1 MTKNRPIQFMIIMA
15 IISLVGIIVIQ
26 IYWVSQAVSE
36 QEEEFDH
43 NVRMS
48 LRAVADNM
56 CQIDGNELIPNK
68 PIDRVSRNY
77 FVARLRYNIEV
88 GTLERLISQQFT
100 NRGIEQDY
108 EYGVYNCENDQMVF
122 GNQVAYGKA
131 PNEISIP
138 ELRDDEYYFGVY
150 FPNKAGG
157 LLSELNLWKFMSLAT
172 ILMLVFFGYGLV
184 VVLKQRRLSEIQKD
198 FIDNVTH
205 ELKTP
210 LATLRLAAD
219 ALKNTKDATRQNQF
233 VNIIDDETHRLEQQV
248 DKILS
253 SSVLESQGAVIRND
267 VDLKE
272 VFDALILELKQEYP
286 RVIWQLDLAYLPV
299 FKSNSDCLRTIL
311 KNLVDNAVK
320 YGNGQVGI
328 ASRAVDSWIEITI
341 SDNGPG
347 IPDEFKSKVF
357 DKFFRVPSA
366 NVHDVKG
373 YGLGMYLVKEN
384 LKLIGGRCTVESNE
398 GARITIKLPVK

>member
-1 MTKNRPIQFMIIMA
+1 MIIMA

-77 FVARLRYNIEV
+77 FVARLRYNIEI
-88 GTLERLISQQFT
+88 GALERLISEQFAT
-100 NRGIEQDY
+100 RGIEVDY

-131 PNEISIP
+131 ASEISIP

-150 FPNKAGG
+150 FPNKTGG

-184 VVLKQRRLSEIQKD
+184 VVLKQRRLSEVQKD

-219 ALKNTKDATRQNQF
+219 ALNSTNDATRQIQF
-233 VNIIDDETHRLEQQV
+233 AKIIDDETQRLEQQV

-253 SSVLESQGAVIRND
+253 SSVLENRGVVTKDD
-267 VDLKE
+267 VYLEE
-272 VFDALILELKQEYP
+272 VFDELILEWKQEYP
-286 RVIWQLDLAYLPV
+286 GILWRLDLQYLPV
-299 FKSNSDCLRTIL
+299 IQSNKDCLRTIL
-311 KNLVDNAVK
+311 RNLVDNAAK

-328 ASRAVDSWIEITI
+328 ASRSVGRFIEITI

-347 IPDEFKSKVF
+347 IPDEFRSKIF

-373 YGLGMYLVKEN
+373 YGLGMYLVKES
-384 LKLIGGRCTVESNE
+384 LKLIGGRCTVKSEE
-398 GARITIKLPVK
+398 GARITIKLPAK

>member
-1 MTKNRPIQFMIIMA
+1 MIIMA
-15 IISLVGIIVIQ
+15 IVSLVGIIVIQ

-48 LRAVADNM
+48 LRSVADGM
-56 CQIDGNELIPNK
+56 CQIDGNELIPSK

-77 FVARLRYNIEV
+77 FIARLRYNIDV
-88 GTLERLISQQFT
+88 GVLDKLISKQFSE
-100 NRGIEQDY
+100 RGIEHDF

-122 GNQVAYGKA
+122 GNQVYFGKE
-131 PNEISIP
+131 NKSEIPIP
-138 ELRDDEYYFGVY
+138 DLRDDEYYFGVY

-157 LLSELNLWKFMSLAT
+157 LLSEMNLWKFMSLAT

-184 VVLKQRRLSEIQKD
+184 VVLKQRRLSEVQKD

-219 ALKNTKDATRQNQF
+219 ALKHTKDAARQTQF
-233 VNIIDDETHRLEQQV
+233 INIIDDETQRLEKQV
-248 DKILS
+248 DRVLS
-253 SSVLESQGAVIRND
+253 SSVLENRGVVTKD
-267 VDLKE
+267 EVHLKE
-272 VFDALILELKQEYP
+272 VFDELILEFKQEYP
-286 RVIWQLDLAYLPV
+286 IVTWQIDLAYLPV
-299 FKSNSDCLRTIL
+299 IKSNRDCLRTIL
-311 KNLVDNAVK
+311 KNLVDNAAK
-320 YGNGQVGI
+320 YGNGKVEI
-328 ASRAVDSWIEITI
+328 ASHAVDGLIEITI

-347 IPDEFKSKVF
+347 IPDEFKSKIF

-384 LKLIGGRCTVESNE
+384 LKLIGGKCTVESND
-398 GARITIKLPVK
+398 GARITIKLPIK